1 MSKGLLIVLSGPS
14 GAGKGTVCKALL
26 AKHPDIA
33 LSVSCTTRAPR
44 CGERDG
50 INYFFRSE
58 VEFKRLIEED
68 EFLEHA
74 CVYGNYYGTP
84 KSFVANKLAEGHDV
98 LLEIDVQG
106 ALKAK
111 KIFPDG
117 VFIFLVPPSMEELER
132 RIRGRATESEEQIA
146 VRLGK
151 AKSEMERVD
160 RYDYVIV
167 NDHVD
172 RVVDEIESI
181 IDAEK
186 LKVKRAK
193 KEFEDLRREKI

>member
-1 MSKGLLIVLSGPS
+1 MGKGLLVVLSGPS

-26 AKHPDIA
+26 TRHPEVA
-33 LSVSCTTRAPR
+33 LSISCTTRSPR
-44 CGERDG
+44 NNEKEGV
-50 INYFFRSE
+50 NYFFKSE
-58 VEFKRLIEED
+58 EEFKDLIRQD

-84 KSFVANKLAEGHDV
+84 KSFVAQKLEEGSDV
-98 LLEIDVQG
+98 MLEIDVQG
-106 ALKAK
+106 ALRAK

-117 VFIFLVPPSMEELER
+117 ILIFLVPPSMEELER
-132 RIRGRATESEEQIA
+132 RIRGRGTESEEQIQT
-146 VRLGK
+146 RLGK
-151 AKSEMERVD
+151 AKSEMEQVE

-167 NDHVD
+167 NDHIE

-181 IDAEK
+181 IEAEK

-193 KEFEDLRREKI
+193 KEFEDMRRKNL

>member
-1 MSKGLLIVLSGPS
+1 MAKGLLIVLSGPS

-26 AKHPDIA
+26 SRHPEIA
-33 LSVSCTTRAPR
+33 LSISCTTRAPR
-44 CGERDG
+44 AMEKDG
-50 INYFFRSE
+50 VNYFFKT
-58 VEFKRLIEED
+58 VTEFEELIRQD
-68 EFLEHA
+68 EFLEYA

-84 KSFVANKLAEGHDV
+84 KSFVADKLAEGCDV

-106 ALKAK
+106 AFKAK

-132 RIRGRATESEEQIA
+132 RIRGRATESEAQIQI
-146 VRLGK
+146 RLGK
-151 AKSEMERVD
+151 ARSEMAQVE

-167 NDHVD
+167 NDRIE
-172 RVVDEIESI
+172 RVVEEIESI
-181 IDAEK
+181 IEAEK

-193 KEFEDLRREKI
+193 KEFENMRRKKI

>member
-1 MSKGLLIVLSGPS
+1 MGKGLLIVLSGPS

-26 AKHPDIA
+26 AKHPDVA
-33 LSVSCTTRAPR
+33 LSISCTTRLPR
-44 CGERDG
+44 ANEKEGV
-50 INYFFRSE
+50 NYFFKSQE
-58 VEFKRLIEED
+58 EFLSLIQQD

-84 KSFVANKLAEGHDV
+84 KSFVAQKLDSGSDV
-98 LLEIDVQG
+98 MLEIDVQG

-117 VFIFLVPPSMEELER
+117 VLIFLVPPSMEELER
-132 RIRGRATESEEQIA
+132 RIRGRATESEAQIQT
-146 VRLGK
+146 RLGK
-151 AKSEMERVD
+151 AKSEMAQVD

-167 NDHVD
+167 NDRIE

-181 IDAEK
+181 IEAEK

-193 KEFEDLRREKI
+193 KEFEDMRREKL

>member
-1 MSKGLLIVLSGPS
+1 MGKGLLIVLSGPS

-26 AKHPDIA
+26 ARHPEVA

-44 CGERDG
+44 SGEREG
-50 INYFFRSE
+50 VNYFFKSE
-58 VEFKRLIEED
+58 TDFKRLIRED

-84 KSFVANKLAEGHDV
+84 KSFVASKLAEGSDV

-106 ALKAK
+106 ALKTK

-132 RIRGRATESEEQIA
+132 RIRGRATESEEQILE
-146 VRLGK
+146 RLGK
-151 AKSEMERVD
+151 AKCEMEQVE

-167 NDHVD
+167 NDRVE
-172 RVVDEIESI
+172 RVVEEIESI

-193 KEFEDLRREKI
+193 KEFEDMRRQ

>member
-1 MSKGLLIVLSGPS
+1 MGKGLLIVLSGPS

-26 AKHPDIA
+26 TRHPEVA
-33 LSVSCTTRAPR
+33 LSISCTTRSPR
-44 CGERDG
+44 NNEKEGV
-50 INYFFRSE
+50 NYFFKSE
-58 VEFKRLIEED
+58 EEFKDLIRQD

-84 KSFVANKLAEGHDV
+84 KSFVAQKLEEGSDV
-98 LLEIDVQG
+98 MLEIDVQG
-106 ALKAK
+106 ALRAK

-117 VFIFLVPPSMEELER
+117 ILIFLVPPSMEELER
-132 RIRGRATESEEQIA
+132 RIRGRGTESEEQIQT
-146 VRLGK
+146 RLGK
-151 AKSEMERVD
+151 AKSEMEQVE

-167 NDHVD
+167 NDHIE

-181 IDAEK
+181 IEAEK

-193 KEFEDLRREKI
+193 KEFEDMRRKNL

>member
-1 MSKGLLIVLSGPS
+1 MGKGLLIVLSGPS
-14 GAGKGTVCKALL
+14 GAGKGTVCKVLL
-26 AKHPDIA
+26 ARHPEIA
-33 LSVSCTTRAPR
+33 ISVSCTTRSPR
-44 CGERDG
+44 TGEREG
-50 INYFFRSE
+50 VNYFFKSE
-58 VEFKRLIEED
+58 TEFMRLIHED

-84 KSFVANKLAEGHDV
+84 KSFVAQKLAEGSDV

-132 RIRGRATESEEQIA
+132 RIRGRATESEEQIK

-151 AKSEMERVD
+151 AKSEMAQVE

-167 NDHVD
+167 NDHVE
-172 RVVDEIESI
+172 RVVEEIESI

-193 KEFEDLRREKI
+193 KEFEDMRRN

>member
-1 MSKGLLIVLSGPS
+1 MRKGLLIVLSGPS

-26 AKHPDIA
+26 ARHPQIA
-33 LSVSCTTRAPR
+33 LSISCTTRLPR
-44 CGERDG
+44 INEKEGV
-50 INYFFRSE
+50 NYFFKS
-58 VEFKRLIEED
+58 VTEFEELIRQD

-84 KSFVANKLAEGHDV
+84 KSFVASKLAQGSDV

-111 KIFPDG
+111 RIFPDG

-132 RIRGRATESEEQIA
+132 RIRGRATESEEQIQT
-146 VRLGK
+146 RLGK
-151 AKSEMERVD
+151 AKSEMAQLK

-167 NDHVD
+167 NDRIE
-172 RVVDEIESI
+172 RVVEEIESI
-181 IDAEK
+181 IEAEK
-186 LKVKRAK
+186 LKVKRAN
-193 KEFEDLRREKI
+193 KEFEDMRRKRI

>member
-1 MSKGLLIVLSGPS
+1 MAKGLLIVLSGPS
-14 GAGKGTVCKALL
+14 GAGKGTVCRALL
-26 AKHPDIA
+26 EKHPEIQ
-33 LSVSCTTRAPR
+33 LSVSCTTRLPR
-44 CGERDG
+44 LGEKEG
-50 INYFFRSE
+50 VNYFFKCE
-58 VEFKRLIEED
+58 EEFKQLIGQD
-68 EFLEHA
+68 EFLEYA

-84 KSFVANKLAEGHDV
+84 KSFVEKKLKEGDDV

-106 ALKAK
+106 ALKSK

-132 RIRGRATESEEQIA
+132 RIRGRATESEEQIQ

-151 AKSEMERVD
+151 AKSEMAQIE

-167 NDHVD
+167 NDRIE

-181 IDAEK
+181 IEAEK
-186 LKVKRAK
+186 HKVKRAK
-193 KEFEDLRREKI
+193 KEFNDMRRTSI

>member
-1 MSKGLLIVLSGPS
+1 MGKGLLIVLSGPS
-14 GAGKGTVCKALL
+14 AAGKGTVCKALL
-26 AKHPDIA
+26 AKHPEIA

-44 CGERDG
+44 CGEREG
-50 INYFFRSE
+50 VNYFFKSE
-58 VEFKRLIEED
+58 TEFKRLIRED
-68 EFLEHA
+68 EFLEYAH
-74 CVYGNYYGTP
+74 VYGNYYGTP
-84 KSFVANKLAEGHDV
+84 KSFVASKLEEGRDV
-98 LLEIDVQG
+98 MLEIDVQG

-132 RIRGRATESEEQIA
+132 RIRGRATESEEQISE
-146 VRLGK
+146 RLSK
-151 AKSEMERVD
+151 AKSEMEHVE

-167 NDHVD
+167 NDRID
-172 RVVDEIESI
+172 RVVEEIESI

-193 KEFEDLRREKI
+193 KEFEDMRRKKL